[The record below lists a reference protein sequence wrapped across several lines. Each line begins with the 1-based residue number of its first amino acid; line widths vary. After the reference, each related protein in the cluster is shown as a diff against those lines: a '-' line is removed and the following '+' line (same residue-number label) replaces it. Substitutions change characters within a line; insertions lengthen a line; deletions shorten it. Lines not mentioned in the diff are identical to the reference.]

1 MIPAR
6 ISLSFVALLLILRA
20 VMAALLPLSADEA
33 YYWLWSKHLA
43 AGYYDHPPMIAW
55 AIRAGTLLFGD
66 TPLGVR
72 LMGVVL
78 SFPASWFVWK
88 AGRLI
93 LGDDNRAGLALLF
106 FNLTLMT
113 SVELLAATP
122 DMPSVVTSAA
132 FL

>member
-1 MIPAR
+1 
-6 ISLSFVALLLILRA
+6 
-20 VMAALLPLSADEA
+20 
-33 YYWLWSKHLA
+33 
-43 AGYYDHPPMIAW
+43 MIAW
-55 AIRAGTLLFGD
+55 LIRAGTLLFGD
-66 TPLGVR
+66 TSLGVR

-78 SFPASWFVWK
+78 SLPASWFVWK

-93 LGDDNRAGLALLF
+93 LNDDNRAGLAVLF

-132 FL
+132 FLYCLAQVQARSHGPGLAAHEARCR